1 MPAEK
6 RMVKRIELRL
16 DNRSAEALAKLEAT
30 LGPDKT
36 QSDIIREAIIEKANR
51 EAKRERARGEDKP

>member
-16 DNRSAEALAKLEAT
+16 DSRSAEALARLEAA

-51 EAKRERARGEDKP
+51 EAKRERSRSEEKP